1 MFTIALDR
9 KVFLCLLSTGRTEG
23 SAAAVSEPALY
34 RLLTFQVQNL
44 MSLFHCLGR
53 TKVSVQV
60 RGFVNI
66 L

>member
-1 MFTIALDR
+1 
-9 KVFLCLLSTGRTEG
+9 
-23 SAAAVSEPALY
+23 
-34 RLLTFQVQNL
+34 